1 MCVCVCFCVFVCD
14 MCRQADT
21 GQTLKKMFLG
31 ILIMNG
37 LLYFSLALSLSLCSV
52 CVCVRCV
59 ERVRECIYNKKCFY
73 EFYIYVVCSISLSLS
88 LSLCVRCVCVCVCVC

>member
-37 LLYFSLALSLSLCSV
+37 LLYFSLALSHSLCL
-52 CVCVRCV
+52 
-59 ERVRECIYNKKCFY
+59 
-73 EFYIYVVCSISLSLS
+73 YV
-88 LSLCVRCVCVCVCVC
+88 CVCVCVCVYVCVCVCARVAQGCAVICDPHVGVRCTFRLVRGKKLLM